1 MRKRIKQLARGK
13 FEHAKPELHFSKEKI
28 VFTVI
33 EGSTYEGSFTIKSTE
48 HTKLRGVVY
57 STNPRMECLTPQFEG
72 EEVRIRY
79 EFHSKGLSEGLTE
92 TGDFVIVCNQ
102 NEVSLSF
109 RASISKA
116 YADSSIGSIKNL
128 YDFSCLAKANWE
140 EAYQLF
146 YHKNFVNIIKPNEV
160 KENMLYKG
168 ILAAR
173 PSNQNLEEF
182 LVQFHFQF
190 VLMF

>member
-13 FEHAKPELHFSKEKI
+13 FEHTKPELHFSEEMI
-28 VFTVI
+28 EFTVI
-33 EGSTYEGSFTIKSTE
+33 EGNTYEGSFVIKSTDN
-48 HTKLRGVVY
+48 KKIRGIVY
-57 STNPRMECLTPQFEG
+57 TTNPRMECLTPQFEG

-79 EFHSKGLSEGLTE
+79 EFNSKGLSEGLIE

-116 YADSSIGSIKNL
+116 YADSSVGKIKNL
-128 YDFSCLAKANWE
+128 YDFSCLAKANWG

-146 YHKNFVNIIKPNEV
+146 YHKNFVNLIKPNEV
-160 KENMLYKG
+160 KEGLLYKG

-173 PSNQNLEEF
+173 PSNQNMEEPP
-182 LVQFHFQF
+182 LPESPE
-190 VLMF
+190 